1 MNENKDSNRGGAE
14 TRSNLLHKELTEQII
29 GAAIEV
35 HRSLGPGLL
44 ESAYEECL
52 CHVLTIRNIP
62 FRRQVSLPVEYKGV
76 KLDCGYR
83 IDLLVDDAVIVEL
96 KCVEKLHPVH
106 DAQLLTYM
114 KLTGKTVG
122 LIFNFYTD
130 VLTRGGV
137 IRKALSQPS
146 ALRASAPPRF

>member
-1 MNENKDSNRGGAE
+1 MHTNRGDAE
-14 TRSNLLHKELTEQII
+14 TRSELIHGELTEQII
-29 GAAIEV
+29 GAAIAV
-35 HRSLGPGLL
+35 HQILGPGLL

-52 CHVLTIRNIP
+52 CRELHLRGIA
-62 FRRQVSLPVEYKGV
+62 FARQVPLPVEYKGV

-83 IDLLVDDAVIVEL
+83 IDILVADTVIVEI
-96 KCVEKLHPVH
+96 KCVEKLARVH

-137 IRKALSQPS
+137 VRKALSKPS
-146 ALRASAPPRF
+146 ALRASAPLRLI